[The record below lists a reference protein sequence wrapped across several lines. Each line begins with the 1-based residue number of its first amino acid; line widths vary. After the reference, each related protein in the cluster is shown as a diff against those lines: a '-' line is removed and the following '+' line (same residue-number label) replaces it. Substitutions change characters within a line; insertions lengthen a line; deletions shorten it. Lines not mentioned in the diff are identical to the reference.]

1 MFITKNNF
9 FKKYCEEMFFW
20 INKCYNY
27 CEKNNLLKEGNIR
40 LPIFIV
46 ERFTSYWF
54 EKYTKCGYLS
64 FARLGKNFLSNKLNY
79 FLNPLKLPFTFKQYP
94 TIHKF

>member
-1 MFITKNNF
+1 MRI
-9 FKKYCEEMFFW
+9 KKPKFWDNKKKTIISNLLLPLSFLYQMFFW

-46 ERFTSYWF
+46 ERFID
-54 EKYTKCGYLS
+54 L
-64 FARLGKNFLSNKLNY
+64 A
-79 FLNPLKLPFTFKQYP
+79 
-94 TIHKF
+94 